1 MCGIAGIVG
10 PLAERRDLVAT
21 MLVRI
26 RHRGPNGE
34 GTHFCERIAFAH
46 SRLSIIDLSDA
57 AAQPMHD
64 PAAGNVV
71 VFNGEIYN
79 FADLAAEL
87 GPAPSG
93 MSSGDTAVL
102 LRAYGHWGIDAVQ
115 RLRGM
120 FAFAMWDPRER
131 KVLLARDRFG
141 MKPLYYRQ
149 VGSSLLFASEIRP
162 LLFGEF
168 PHSANLDTLARFL
181 AFRHLDA
188 SNETCFKEIR
198 QVPAAHYA
206 WVDLDGSMSQPRR
219 YWSPPAFGTRPFRA
233 EDASIVR
240 DAVTDSVA
248 KHMVSDVPV
257 GVFVSGGIDSASIA
271 CTARGLIGDEELS
284 SFSSILPDETS
295 NAENRLIPAVLD
307 AIRSRVHSLEIDGN
321 TFLDDL
327 PAAFDCHEEPMAD
340 ASMYAHWRL
349 CRLAQQ
355 AGIRV
360 LLSGNGGDELFGGYM
375 GHVYAMLGSLLRRGR
390 VGRFAASIDAYR
402 RFGMGSGWSLLKHGF
417 HESMPLAVRVAIKR
431 RYAAHVLR
439 GSAFESYAAEIP
451 FYYSHERDVLVNRFH
466 DNVQH
471 WCVPPFVHYED
482 RNGMAFGVEIRTPF
496 IDHELLAAV
505 WQYDP
510 RTLMEGRS
518 KHALRQAMHGIVPAA
533 VLDQRTKFGF
543 AAPLDV
549 YMHATRDRLS
559 GVFRDVVGACPYFDV
574 KTACRQLDAY
584 FAGAGSVT
592 LPWRIFSVALWYA
605 RFIGRLPPS
614 PASNWPAVSA
624 SLAG

>member
-10 PLAERRDLVAT
+10 PLAKRRELVAT
-21 MLVRI
+21 MLSRI

-34 GTHFCERIAFAH
+34 GTHFADRIALAH
-46 SRLSIIDLSDA
+46 ARLSIIDLSDA

-79 FADLAAEL
+79 FASIAAEL
-87 GPAPSG
+87 GPTPSG

-102 LRAYGHWGIDAVQ
+102 LRAYTRWGIDAVQ

-120 FAFAMWDPRER
+120 FALAIWDPREQ
-131 KVLLARDRFG
+131 KVLLTRDRFG
-141 MKPLYYRQ
+141 MKPLYYRRI
-149 VGSSLLFASEIRP
+149 GSSLLFASELRP

-181 AFRHLDA
+181 AFRHLDT
-188 SNETCFKEIR
+188 SNETCFEEIH
-198 QVPAAHYA
+198 QVPPAHYA

-219 YWSPPAFGTRPFRA
+219 YWSPPAFGTRPFRD
-233 EDASIVR
+233 EDASVVR

-271 CTARGLIGDEELS
+271 CTARRLIGGEDLC
-284 SFSSILPDETS
+284 SFSSILPAGAS
-295 NAENRLIPAVLD
+295 NTENRLIPAVLA
-307 AIRSRVHSLEIDGN
+307 AIRSRVHSLEIDGK
-321 TFLDDL
+321 TFLDEL
-327 PAAFDCHEEPMAD
+327 PAVFDCHEEPLAD

-349 CRLAQQ
+349 CRLAQT

-390 VGRFAASIDAYR
+390 VGRFAASLDAYR
-402 RFGMGSGWSLLKHGF
+402 RFGMGSGWSLFKHGV
-417 HESMPLAVRVAIKR
+417 HESMPLAVRMAIKR
-431 RYAAHVLR
+431 RHAARILR
-439 GSAFESYAAEIP
+439 GSVFEHYAAAIP
-451 FYYSHERDVLVNRFH
+451 FYYSRESDVLVNCFQ

-496 IDHELLAAV
+496 IDHELLATV

-510 RTLMEGRS
+510 RTLMQGRA

-549 YMHATRDRLS
+549 YMHTTRDRFS
-559 GVFRDVVGACPYFDV
+559 GLFRDVVGACPYFDV
-574 KTACRQLDAY
+574 KAACRQLDAY
-584 FAGAGSVT
+584 FAGAASVT
-592 LPWRIFSVALWYA
+592 LPWRIFSVALWYD
-605 RFIGRLPPS
+605 RFFGRLPPV
-614 PASNWPAVSA
+614 PASNRPGVSA
-624 SLAG
+624 TLAV